1 MRFLGEGKLAIKN
14 SLPSR
19 FWMAGQLEK
28 DSTLQLYSDK
38 ILSFENPPK
47 ATVAMKKLL
56 LFLIGISFLFSLG
69 LAQQNRPNIV
79 WIVVEDMSPEHLEVY
94 GGTGGKTPHLNALA
108 KESVQYMNAFS
119 TAGVCAPSRAALITG
134 AYQTAIG
141 GHHMRTLAASAAAS
155 DDYPPGFKGYS
166 VVLPEGMKPYPLILR
181 EAGYYTSNNSKED
194 YQFRSPV
201 TMWDESSPR
210 AHYRNRIDKSQPFFS
225 IFNFTT
231 THESQVWARE
241 KEPLKVDPA
250 KVKIPPYYPD
260 DSISRYVMAR
270 FITNVMTMDDQV
282 GEVIRQLEEDG
293 LYDNTII
300 FFYSDHGDGLPYVK
314 RELYDRGLRVPLLIK
329 APFLQAGTRNEE
341 LVSFVDFAPTL
352 LSLSGIPIPGTM
364 QGRAFLGTQKSAPR
378 KYIYAARDRMDSE
391 YDRVRAVFDGRFKYI
406 RNYMPEKPNYQNI
419 RFRLQNPLMPHLL
432 KLHQEGKLNEN
443 QARWFASSKPS
454 EELYDTQSDPHEF
467 KNLSSDP
474 AFSEKLAELRQAH
487 EQWIADYGDL
497 GAVNEMEMVRTWWKG
512 KDTPPMT
519 PATQLK
525 FENGK
530 VHLTCSNPSAS
541 IGYRFSEKEGW
552 KVYTAPF
559 EAKKGETIY
568 VNSHRIGY
576 EPTEISLLIQ

>member
-1 MRFLGEGKLAIKN
+1 MKN
-14 SLPSR
+14 
-19 FWMAGQLEK
+19 
-28 DSTLQLYSDK
+28 
-38 ILSFENPPK
+38 ILF
-47 ATVAMKKLL
+47 LL
-56 LFLIGISFLFSLG
+56 LGFFISVSLS
-69 LAQQNRPNIV
+69 LAQSTRPNIV

-134 AYQTAIG
+134 AYQTSIG
-141 GHHMRTLAASAAAS
+141 AQHMRTLAASAVAS

-201 TMWDESSPR
+201 TMWDESSPK
-210 AHYRNRIDKSQPFFS
+210 AHYRNRTDKKQPFFS

-231 THESQVWARE
+231 THESQVWARA

-282 GEVIRQLEEDG
+282 GEVIRQLKEDG

-329 APFLQAGTRNEE
+329 APFLQAGTRKEE

-352 LSLSGIPIPGTM
+352 LSLTGIPIPESI
-364 QGRAFLGTQKSAPR
+364 QGQAFLGAQKSGPR

-391 YDRVRAVFDGRFKYI
+391 YDRVRAVSDGRFKYI

-443 QARWFASSKPS
+443 QARWFAASKPL
-454 EELYDTQSDPHEF
+454 EELYDTQSDPYEF
-467 KNLSSDP
+467 KNLASDP
-474 AFSEKLAELRQAH
+474 AFAEKLAELRKAH
-487 EQWIADYGDL
+487 EQWIADYGDF

-512 KDTPPMT
+512 NDTPPVT
-519 PATQLK
+519 AEAEIG
-525 FENGK
+525 FSNGK
-530 VHLTCSNPSAS
+530 ITLTCPTPSAL
-541 IGYRFSEKEGW
+541 IGWRKSSRESW
-552 KVYTAPF
+552 KLYTGPF
-559 EAKKGETIY
+559 EATTGDSLY
-568 VNSHRIGY
+568 VNTHRIGY
-576 EPTEISLLIQ
+576 EAVEVSIKLRNRD

>member
-1 MRFLGEGKLAIKN
+1 MKN
-14 SLPSR
+14 
-19 FWMAGQLEK
+19 
-28 DSTLQLYSDK
+28 
-38 ILSFENPPK
+38 ILF
-47 ATVAMKKLL
+47 LL
-56 LFLIGISFLFSLG
+56 LGFFISVSLS
-69 LAQQNRPNIV
+69 LAQSTRPNIV
-79 WIVVEDMSPEHLEVY
+79 WIVVEDISPEHLEVY

-134 AYQTAIG
+134 AYQTSIG
-141 GHHMRTLAASAAAS
+141 AHHMRTLAASAVAS

-166 VVLPEGMKPYPLILR
+166 VLLPEGMKPYPLILR

-194 YQFRSPV
+194 YQFHSPV
-201 TMWDESSPR
+201 TMWVESSPR
-210 AHYRNRIDKSQPFFS
+210 AHYRNRLDQNQPFFS

-241 KEPLKVDPA
+241 KEPLKVDPS

-282 GEVIRQLEEDG
+282 GEVIQQLKEDG
-293 LYDNTII
+293 IYDNTII

-314 RELYDRGLRVPLLIK
+314 RELYDRGLRVPLVIK
-329 APFLQAGTRNEE
+329 APFLEAGTRNEE

-352 LSLSGIPIPGTM
+352 LSLAGIPIPEGM
-364 QGRAFLGTQKSAPR
+364 QGQAFLGAQKSAPR

-443 QARWFASSKPS
+443 QARWFAASKPL
-454 EELYDTQSDPHEF
+454 EELYDTQSDPYEF
-467 KNLSSDP
+467 KNLASDP
-474 AFSEKLAELRQAH
+474 AFAEKLAELRKAH
-487 EQWIADYGDL
+487 EQWIADYGDF

-512 KDTPPMT
+512 NDTPPVT
-519 PATQLK
+519 AEAEIG
-525 FENGK
+525 FSNGK
-530 VHLTCSNPSAS
+530 ITLTCPTPSAL
-541 IGYRFSEKEGW
+541 IGWRKSSRESW
-552 KVYTAPF
+552 KLYTGPF
-559 EAKKGETIY
+559 EATTGDSLY
-568 VNSHRIGY
+568 VNTHRIGY
-576 EPTEISLLIQ
+576 EAVEVSIKLRNRD